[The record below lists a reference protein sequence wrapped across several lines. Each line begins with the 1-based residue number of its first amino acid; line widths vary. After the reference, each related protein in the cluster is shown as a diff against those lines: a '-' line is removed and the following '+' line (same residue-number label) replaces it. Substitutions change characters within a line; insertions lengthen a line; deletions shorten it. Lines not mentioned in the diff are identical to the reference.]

1 MTCMHMY
8 INIFYVASGSY
19 LRTSEEKAVYKQC
32 KPLPSFLPVLVLA
45 MGSSK
50 GTRTEGLL
58 FKTHPGGV
66 RQQNETVPLTAEEC
80 LVTFSTSVCSLLRNW
95 QISTTSLEQT
105 GNRCLHHLPS
115 GPPSSG
121 PSSLSVLEC
130 GLHASPRL
138 LECCSVAPPACL
150 SANTSFSPRGL
161 PCPQPPGKS
170 SAQCLL
176 HLDIAFLIDCSL
188 LPASSFFNLEKSF
201 SLRILLCAEA
211 FYLVFFLY

>member
-1 MTCMHMY
+1 MQ
-8 INIFYVASGSY
+8 AS
-19 LRTSEEKAVYKQC
+19 
-32 KPLPSFLPVLVLA
+32 PFLPACPCPRHGL
-45 MGSSK
+45 SK
-50 GTRTEGLL
+50 TEGLL

-105 GNRCLHHLPS
+105 GNHYLHHLPS
-115 GPPSSG
+115 APPSSG

-150 SANTSFSPRGL
+150 SAQHFLFPQGLAMPTASRQEQCSVPASPRHRL
-161 PCPQPPGKS
+161 PHR
-170 SAQCLL
+170 L
-176 HLDIAFLIDCSL
+176 FLAAC
-188 LPASSFFNLEKSF
+188 
-201 SLRILLCAEA
+201 
-211 FYLVFFLY
+211 